1 MKKEYDSIKY
11 APIGGLRKYETKL
24 ILTDNIIEI
33 YTKHASQEV
42 KDYFH
47 QSVRFDKVCVEAWNN
62 GDVPGGDETTD
73 RLNCLRIYTN
83 PNKNYRKLKYAS
95 NNDAEVM
102 FDAFVNVIKNDIRK
116 VFGPNDINT
125 KTTTNK
131 ESYMN
136 TNLSKIATEV
146 LDDNKEFAIFEA
158 ERITGLAALNALEKK
173 MIENFPG
180 SESFWKSKV
189 GTMAMCNLIHMAG
202 KVYDGPQSE
211 IIHETTKIVMRG
223 AYAKIGDSFDM
234 NGFIE
239 NIFASVISVVPGF
252 NKKVVSSVEPGEQ

>member
-11 APIGGLRKYETKL
+11 APNGVSREFETKL
-24 ILTDNIIEI
+24 ILTDNIIQI
-33 YTKHASQEV
+33 NTIACTRNVS
-42 KDYFH
+42 DYFH
-47 QSVRFDKVCVEAWNN
+47 VRKIYGNISVECFNN
-62 GDVPGGDETTD
+62 ANNPEQVYTD
-73 RLNCLRIYTN
+73 NLNIFRVYTSKILN
-83 PNKNYRKLKYAS
+83 QRKLKYMS
-95 NNDAEVM
+95 NQAAEEM

-252 NKKVVSSVEPGEQ
+252 NKKVVPTVQPGEE